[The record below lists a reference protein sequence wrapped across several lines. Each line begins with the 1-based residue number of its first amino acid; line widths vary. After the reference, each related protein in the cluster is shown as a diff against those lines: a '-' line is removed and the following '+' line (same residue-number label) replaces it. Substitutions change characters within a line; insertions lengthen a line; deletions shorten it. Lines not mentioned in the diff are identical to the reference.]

1 MALSNKQRVFVEEYL
16 RTWNATEAA
25 RRAGYSEK
33 TAYSIGQENL
43 KKPEVK
49 AAIEARIA
57 EKAMSADEVL
67 LRLADQARSTMADFI
82 NDAGEVDLRTAKD
95 NGKLHLVKSYTVT
108 DKGTERVELYD
119 AQAALVH
126 LGRHH
131 GLFVDKVEHS
141 GKVGMSFSADDAAQ
155 AERELDGW
163 RPDRGA
169 ASTG

>member
-16 RTWNATEAA
+16 SCWNATEAA
-25 RRAGYSEK
+25 RRAGYAHANVQGSRLL
-33 TAYSIGQENL
+33 ADVSI
-43 KKPEVK
+43 K

-67 LRLADQARSTMADFI
+67 LRLADQARSSLADFI
-82 NDAGEVDLRTAKD
+82 NEAGEVDLRTAKSH
-95 NGKLHLVKSYTVT
+95 GRLHLVKSYTVT

-155 AERELDGW
+155 AERELADW
-163 RPDRGA
+163 RPDGDA
-169 ASTG
+169 TPTS